1 MRVLLTTRGS
11 SGHVGPLAP
20 FGRAC
25 VEAGHEVLVSGQ
37 RQFQGNVERAGLPFT
52 PVDEPPREQWMPL
65 MGGFA
70 QLDFAAANAQMIG
83 DFFAR
88 LDTTA
93 ALPELQR
100 IVEEWRPE
108 IIVRESWEYAGAL
121 VAERHG
127 IPLARVALGLA
138 AVEEQTIAWAAA
150 SVDAARAELG
160 LPPDPAGDRL
170 RDIPYLTTMPAALED
185 PAVPMPPIT
194 HRFRPSAPAAPKP
207 LPDWWPGNH
216 DPLVYLTFGSVT
228 AGAHLP
234 YYPGLYRAAIDALAP
249 LPVRLLITI
258 GEPRELGELGELP
271 PNVRVEQWV
280 PQEAVAPH
288 AAVIVCHGGRG
299 STLGALE
306 YGVPLVVLPLFS
318 FDQVANAEAVARA
331 GAGVA
336 MDGDRMSR
344 GALEP
349 PPAATVEALGAAVR
363 RVLADG
369 GSRREAQGIADATR
383 ELPPVEAAVE
393 VLEGLARH

>member
-1 MRVLLTTRGS
+1 MRLLMTTRGS

-25 VEAGHEVLVSGQ
+25 LQAGHDVMVSGQ
-37 RQFQGNVERAGLPFT
+37 RQFRDNVERTGLPFA
-52 PVDEPPREQWMPL
+52 PVDDPPPEQWMPL
-65 MGGFA
+65 MGAFA
-70 QLDFAAANAQMIG
+70 QLDFATANARMIG
-83 DFFAR
+83 DFFAG
-88 LDTTA
+88 LDTAA
-93 ALPELQR
+93 ALPALRR
-100 IVEEWRPE
+100 IVEEWQPD
-108 IIVRESWEYAGAL
+108 IVVRESWEYAGAL
-121 VAERHG
+121 VAERYE

-138 AVEEQTIAWAAA
+138 AVEEETIAWAAA
-150 SVDAARAELG
+150 RVGAARAELG

-170 RDIPYLTTMPAALED
+170 RDPPYLTTMPAALED
-185 PAVPMPPIT
+185 PALPMPPVT
-194 HRFRPSAPAAPKP
+194 HRFRPAAPAAPKP

-234 YYPGLYRAAIDALAP
+234 YYPGLYRAAIDTLAP
-249 LPVRLLITI
+249 LPVRLLVTV
-258 GEPRELGELGELP
+258 GEPRELSELGELP
-271 PNVRVEQWV
+271 PNVRVERWV

-299 STLGALE
+299 STIGALE

-318 FDQVANAEAVARA
+318 FDQVANAEAVARG

-336 MDGDRMSR
+336 IDGDRLTR

-349 PPAATVEALGAAVR
+349 PPAATVEALGTAVR
-363 RVLADG
+363 RVLADDRF
-369 GSRREAQGIADATR
+369 RREAQGIADATR
-383 ELPPVEAAVE
+383 DLPPVEAAVE